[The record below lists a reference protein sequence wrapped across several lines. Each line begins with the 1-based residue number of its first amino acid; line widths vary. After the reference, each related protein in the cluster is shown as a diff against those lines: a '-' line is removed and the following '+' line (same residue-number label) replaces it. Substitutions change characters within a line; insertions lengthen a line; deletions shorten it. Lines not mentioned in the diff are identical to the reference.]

1 MFVLFYEITFGLG
14 REAHAIGEKMSQSGI
29 VSARSCRTVAADCM
43 GDEAL
48 GSFHTQRLAP
58 GADNPFPQGNV
69 RRFPIYPLLTHRN
82 GKPHIPCAYEKTRR
96 ECDGFTIW
104 KAGLAAYFCH
114 VRFLCRFDFSLLR
127 RLCFDIL
134 SRRFFLRLPME
145 ILNEWSTVRTGFRP
159 VKPEFKPAPPAA
171 SPQSLSANA

>member
-82 GKPHIPCAYEKTRR
+82 GKPGFLPEYEKTRR
-96 ECDGFTIW
+96 KMRRVHDPQRWIT
-104 KAGLAAYFCH
+104 GLFLPRTLLVSVRLQPFAALVLRH
-114 VRFLCRFDFSLLR
+114 LESTFLF
-127 RLCFDIL
+127 
-134 SRRFFLRLPME
+134 E
-145 ILNEWSTVRTGFRP
+145 IAHGNI
-159 VKPEFKPAPPAA
+159 K
-171 SPQSLSANA
+171 